1 MLIEICVF
9 GMLLCGCGLFFG
21 GRARERRMRTVI
33 DEQNRCLCRY
43 AGCIVDLLDELE
55 RRLELT
61 EEERAGIDGIRSE
74 VSMQSEIWSRS
85 GIN

>member
-1 MLIEICVF
+1 M
-9 GMLLCGCGLFFG
+9 
-21 GRARERRMRTVI
+21 I